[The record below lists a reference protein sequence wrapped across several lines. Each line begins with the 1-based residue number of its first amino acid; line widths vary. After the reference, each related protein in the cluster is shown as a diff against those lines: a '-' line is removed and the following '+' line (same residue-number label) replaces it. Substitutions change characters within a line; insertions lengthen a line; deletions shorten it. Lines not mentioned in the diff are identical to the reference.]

1 MMREKISGVS
11 EEGEVQRRQRVTQPF
26 FERQTPN
33 FVWKFIQ
40 RGAQFFRGTV
50 QIDQNWM
57 EGQRLT

>member
-11 EEGEVQRRQRVTQPF
+11 EGGEVHGRQRVTQPF

-33 FVWKFIQ
+33 LAWKFIQ
-40 RGAQFFRGTV
+40 RGAQFFRGTI